1 MNCVRAELQCR
12 LSAAEGEVHELRS
25 CRITMPPVGGKRR
38 GSMKCPFCGHDN
50 TRVIDSRPADE
61 NNSIRRRRV
70 CDECSRRFTT
80 YEKVE
85 TIPLIVIKK
94 DDNRETYDR
103 SKIEAGVLRACH
115 KRPVSANQITKLVDD
130 VETEIFNRGEKEI
143 PSRVIGELVMDRL
156 KSLDAVA
163 YVRFASVY
171 REFKDINTFMDEL
184 KKVMGGKE

>member
-1 MNCVRAELQCR
+1 
-12 LSAAEGEVHELRS
+12 
-25 CRITMPPVGGKRR
+25 
-38 GSMKCPFCGHDN
+38 MKCPFCGHEN
-50 TRVIDSRPADE
+50 TRVIDSRPADD

-70 CDECSRRFTT
+70 CDECSKRFTT

-115 KRPVSANQITKLVDD
+115 KRPISVSRIKQLVDE
-130 VETEIFNRGEKEI
+130 VETEIFSTEEKEI
-143 PSRVIGELVMDRL
+143 PSRVIGELVMNKL
-156 KSLDAVA
+156 KDLEAVA

-184 KKVMGGKE
+184 KKVFE